1 MKCPML
7 LLAAAPLCLALTPS
21 NPAISAIFEPN
32 RGQAP
37 AAAAYVARLPQME
50 AALSA
55 EGAAIFLTS
64 GQPGVAP
71 SRISL
76 RFAGANAA
84 AAAEP
89 LDRVGSV
96 SSYFVGPEKDW
107 IRGLPNYSG
116 VTFKGV
122 YPGIDLV
129 YYANAS
135 SVEYDLRVRPGAD
148 LSKIAIAVEGA
159 AGLRLDPNGDLR
171 ISTDAGELIHKR
183 PKVLQEGREI
193 ACGYSLKNGVLRFR
207 LAAYDRSK
215 PLVID
220 PVMFRLG
227 TFYKKAAVDASGN
240 LYITASPNTTS
251 VTVRKL
257 SNVGALLYTATLA
270 VQSLGDIHVATGFG
284 GTAFISGA
292 TSGGL
297 AVKNAAQGTLGG
309 GIDGFVAKVNPAGT
323 DVDYS
328 TYVGGSAADTPAGIA
343 VDAAGSAYIT
353 GSTVSTN
360 FPVAN
365 SLQNQLQGGGSAFIT
380 KLTVAGSQLAYST
393 YFGGAA
399 GATFATGIGL
409 NAAGDVFVAG
419 YSGSPSL
426 PVANAFQIAKNN
438 GNDGFLLKLNVHT
451 SGTPTVAYST
461 YFGGATDDGITGL
474 AVDGA
479 GNAHVMM
486 NNAPGMP
493 LINHLAGW
501 DNVGQVY
508 VAKFNSAGSQL
519 IYGTYYGGSQLD
531 TGSAITVDSAGSL
544 HITGYTTSTDFPLI
558 NPPQRSPMLYSL
570 ARVGASPV
578 TFMVKL
584 STNPTVIYS
593 MYMPGGDAVNA
604 YAPNDSTGDITVDL
618 SGNAFS
624 AGFKIDPGIPADA
637 TVPNITSPT
646 FDQAVPVSAV
656 TVSWTAVTGAVL
668 YDLRVFT
675 QDGLVAFSGGIEAAT
690 SPAALVSVFNGTYV
704 ARIRACTTRNQANGQ
719 YTDCGAAVYQ
729 RFSVLQLAP
738 AAAPLIVAPN
748 QGQVIQNSTIDLL
761 WNPINITVSRWE
773 VRLTRGGQTELQIS
787 VDGGSTGT
795 TYTVSSAGAYG
806 LQVRGCTFS
815 CGPWSNTRT
824 FLVQLPPPPSIPT
837 DVTDTSIA
845 NGNELTATWLIVPS
859 ADLYQVM
866 VIQPNTG
873 PGGGPLTVAAR
884 QISTTTVTLQVP
896 TGPASVIARGCNA
909 NGCGPWSVAKGVNIP
924 GPNPAAPIIGSPT
937 AGTQVDGPV
946 VTFAWSRIPGDNGSN
961 TRYRLYV
968 QDLSR
973 QAAAL
978 DISTTANFYGAALR
992 AEGNRYDAVVIA
1004 TQGGQTFQGP
1014 ASGFIVRGT
1023 SAPAPTMTSPQH
1035 NSTVQQGNV
1044 FLGWTPIA
1052 DAKIYE
1058 YYVAA
1063 QGGSNVL
1070 LTGVSQGL
1078 LIQVPVPAVGGTPT
1092 LYNGIVR
1099 ACTGGTGIADCVWGP
1114 WSNNGG
1120 GGITAFTAV
1129 P

>member
-1 MKCPML
+1 MKSPIIAL
-7 LLAAAPLCLALTPS
+7 LSSSYCLALTAD
-21 NPAISAIFEPN
+21 PAVPAVFEPN

-37 AAAAYVARLPQME
+37 AGTAYVARLPEME
-50 AALSA
+50 AALSPV
-55 EGAAIFLTS
+55 GADISLSAR
-64 GQPGVAP
+64 QPGTGPA
-71 SRISL
+71 RISL
-76 RFAGANAA
+76 RFAGANTA

-89 LDRVGSV
+89 SQPLGSV
-96 SSYFVGPEKDW
+96 SSYFVGPEKQW
-107 IRGLPNYSG
+107 IRGLPNYAG

-129 YYANAS
+129 YYANGS
-135 SVEYDLRVRPGAD
+135 SIEYDLRAEAGAD
-148 LSKIAIAVEGA
+148 LSRIAIAIGGA
-159 AGLRLDPNGDLR
+159 TRLFLDSNGDLR
-171 ISTDAGELIHKR
+171 ISSAGGDLIHKR
-183 PKVLQEGREI
+183 PKVFQEGKEI
-193 ACGYSLKNGVLRFR
+193 ACHYRLDNGLLRFQ
-207 LAAYDRSK
+207 LADYDRSK
-215 PLVID
+215 PVVID

-240 LYITASPNTTS
+240 LYITAAPNATS
-251 VTVRKL
+251 ITVRKL
-257 SNVGALLYTATLA
+257 SNVGVLLYTATLA
-270 VQSLGDIHVATGFG
+270 VQSTGDTFVATGVG
-284 GTAFISGA
+284 GTAFIAGA
-292 TSGGL
+292 TTGGL
-297 AVKNAAQGTLGG
+297 AVKNAFQGTIGG
-309 GIDGFVAKVNPAGT
+309 SIDAFVAKVNTTGT
-323 DVDYS
+323 DVDFS
-328 TYVGGSAADTPAGIA
+328 TYLGGAGSDSPNGIG
-343 VDAAGSAYIT
+343 VDASGSAYVA
-353 GSTVSTN
+353 GSTASAN
-360 FPVAN
+360 FPTAN
-365 SLQNQLQGGGSAFIT
+365 ALQTQLQGGIAAFIT
-380 KLTVAGSQLAYST
+380 KFSVAGNQLGYST
-393 YFGGAA
+393 YFGGAN

-409 NAAGDVFVAG
+409 SAAGDVFVAG

-426 PVANAFQIAKNN
+426 PIANAFQIAKSA
-438 GNDGFLLKLNVHT
+438 GNDGFLVKLNVHT
-451 SGTPTVAYST
+451 SGTPSVAYST
-461 YFGGATDDGITGL
+461 YFGAGTDDGINGL

-493 LINHLAGW
+493 LVNQLANW

-508 VAKFNSAGSQL
+508 LAKFNSAGSQL
-519 IYGTYYGGSQLD
+519 IYGTYYGGSQTE
-531 TGSAITVDSAGSL
+531 TGTAITVDSAGSL
-544 HITGYTTSTDFPLI
+544 HLSGYTTSTDFPLV
-558 NPPQRSPMLYSL
+558 NPPQRSPMLYPL
-570 ARVGASPV
+570 ARVNNSAV
-578 TFMVKL
+578 TFLVKL
-584 STNPTVIYS
+584 STNPAVIYS
-593 MYMPGGDAVNA
+593 MYMPGGDSVNA
-604 YAPNDSTGDITVDL
+604 YAPNDSTGDIAVDL

-624 AGFKIDPGIPADA
+624 AGFKVDPGIPADA

-646 FDQAVPVSAV
+646 FDQVVPVSAV
-656 TVSWTAVTGAVL
+656 TMSWSAVAGTVV
-668 YDLRVFT
+668 YDLKVFT
-675 QDGLVAFSGGIEAAT
+675 HDGLVAFSGGIEAAANPT
-690 SPAALVSVFNGTYV
+690 ALVSVLNGVYV
-704 ARIRACTTRNQANGQ
+704 ARVRACTTRNQSQGQ
-719 YTDCGAAVYQ
+719 FTDCGAAVYQ
-729 RFSVLQLAP
+729 RFSVQQLAP
-738 AAAPLIVAPN
+738 TAAPTIAAPN
-748 QGQVIQNSTIDLL
+748 QGQVMQASTIDLL
-761 WNPINITVSRWE
+761 WNPINVTVSRWE

-795 TYTVSSAGAYG
+795 TYTVSSAGAYA
-806 LQVRGCTFS
+806 LQVRGCTFA
-815 CGPWSNTRT
+815 CGPWSNART

-837 DVTDTSIA
+837 DVTDASIA
-845 NGNELTATWLIVPS
+845 NGNELSATWLVVPS

-884 QISTTTVTLQVP
+884 QLSATTVTLQVP
-896 TGPASVIARGCNA
+896 AGPASVIARGCNA
-909 NGCGPWSVAKGVNIP
+909 NGCGPWSAARGINVP

-961 TRYRLYV
+961 TQYRLYV

-1035 NSTVQQGNV
+1035 NSTVQQGNI

-1052 DAKIYE
+1052 EARIYE

-1078 LIQVPVPAVGGTPT
+1078 LIQVPVPAVGGNAT

-1099 ACTGGTGIADCVWGP
+1099 ACTGGTGIADCTWGP

-1120 GGITAFTAV
+1120 GGITAFTV
-1129 P
+1129 IP